1 MSSQYQKELVQMGRV
16 LQQVER
22 VCVLTGAGIS
32 AGSGLPTYRGIG
44 GLYNDIEVEAGLP
57 IEEILHERTLARDP
71 ALTWKY
77 LSQIG
82 DACRRATYN
91 DAHSILAKWSERFE
105 LTVVTQNIDGFHK
118 DSGSHQVIEL
128 HGNLRELYCLEC
140 EAEFSFEI
148 VDISELPP
156 ICEKCGGLIR
166 PRVVLFGEML
176 PLRALAKYQAAL
188 AKGFDVIIAI
198 GTTAGF
204 PYIQGPV
211 IEFSEAG
218 GFTIEINPDITI
230 LSQHVS
236 LRIPLSAVEALKGVD
251 TALGGG

>member
-77 LSQIG
+77 ISQIG
-82 DACRRATYN
+82 DACRRVTYN
-91 DAHSILAKWSERFE
+91 DAHSILSKWSKHFE
-105 LTVVTQNIDGFHK
+105 LTIVTQNIDGFHK
-118 DSGSHQVIEL
+118 DSGSHEVIEL

-140 EAEFSFEI
+140 EAEFNFEI
-148 VDISELPP
+148 VAVNDLPP
-156 ICEKCGGLIR
+156 LCTKCGGLIR

-176 PLRALAKYQAAL
+176 PLKALAQYQAAL
-188 AKGFDVIIAI
+188 AKGFDVIMAI

-204 PYIQGPV
+204 PYIQEPI
-211 IEFSEAG
+211 IEFSRAG
-218 GFTIEINPDITI
+218 GTTIEINPDTTI

-236 LRIPLSAVEALKGVD
+236 FRIPLSAAEALKCIDAFLDG
-251 TALGGG
+251 

>member
-1 MSSQYQKELVQMGRV
+1 MSSQYQNELAQIGRV
-16 LQQVER
+16 LQRVER

-32 AGSGLPTYRGIG
+32 AESGLPTYRGTG

-77 LSQIG
+77 ISQIG
-82 DACRRATYN
+82 DACRRVTYN
-91 DAHSILAKWSERFE
+91 DAHSILSKWSKHFE
-105 LTVVTQNIDGFHK
+105 LTIVTQNIDGFHK
-118 DSGSHQVIEL
+118 DSGSHEVIEL

-140 EAEFSFEI
+140 EAEFNFEL
-148 VDISELPP
+148 VAVNDLPP
-156 ICEKCGGLIR
+156 LFTKCGGLIR

-176 PLRALAKYQAAL
+176 PLKALAQYQAAL
-188 AKGFDVIIAI
+188 AKGFDVIMAI

-204 PYIQGPV
+204 PYIQEPI
-211 IEFSEAG
+211 IEFSRAG
-218 GFTIEINPDITI
+218 GTTIEINPDTTI

-236 LRIPLSAVEALKGVD
+236 FRIPHSAAEALKCVD
-251 TALGGG
+251 ALLDD